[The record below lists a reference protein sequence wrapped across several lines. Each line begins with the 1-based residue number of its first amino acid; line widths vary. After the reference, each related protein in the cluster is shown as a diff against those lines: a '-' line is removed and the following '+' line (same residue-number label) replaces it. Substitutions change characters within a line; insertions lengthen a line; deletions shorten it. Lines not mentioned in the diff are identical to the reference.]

1 MSPFARK
8 KDSTH
13 RAVVQAFKDAHWSV
27 IETWRAPDCP
37 DFFAASNGR
46 TVAVEVKSKGGKL
59 TPAQEKFRKTWTG
72 EYYVVST
79 LDEAQQIL
87 GAK

>member
-1 MSPFARK
+1 MVA
-8 KDSTH
+8 
-13 RAVVQAFKDAHWSV
+13 QAFRDAGWAV
-27 IETWRAPDCP
+27 ISTYQAPECP
-37 DFFAASNGR
+37 DFFAAHNGR

-59 TPAQEKFRKTWTG
+59 TASQEKFRQTWTG

-87 GAK
+87 GGK

>member
-1 MSPFARK
+1 
-8 KDSTH
+8 
-13 RAVVQAFKDAHWSV
+13 
-27 IETWRAPDCP
+27 
-37 DFFAASNGR
+37 
-46 TVAVEVKSKGGKL
+46 VAVEVKSKGGKL